1 MSTTARAT
9 IALAG
14 MSCASCAARIEQALA
29 ATPGVAEAAVNFAVA
44 QATVTYDPTVATP
57 VALTRAVESAGYEAT
72 RIVVEGSGAGAAEPG
87 TVELALEGMSC
98 ASCAARIEQA
108 LAATPGVARAAV
120 NFAAAKATVEVAAR
134 DGQPAAMPEALVA
147 AVEGVGYTA
156 RVLGGP
162 AAGGAGAAI
171 TDPLAEAAARQDAEA
186 ASRAAEM
193 RRQKRALLLAAGFSI
208 PVVLLEAAAM
218 LTGWPDAGWLNLL
231 LLVLTTPVQF
241 VAGGQF
247 LRNSYVALAHGFANM
262 DVLVAMGTLAA
273 YVYSAVATF
282 AGGPTYFDVSAV
294 IITLILLGRFFE
306 ARAKGRTSAAIR
318 ALMGLRPKTARLLR
332 DGLGETGVPEEADVP
347 VEQLRVG
354 DRILVRPGER
364 IAADGG
370 VEAGE
375 SAVDESMLTGESL
388 PVDKRPGEP
397 VIGGTVNTT
406 GTLTIRATKV
416 GAETAL
422 AQIIRLVEQ
431 AQGGKAPIQRLADRI
446 SAVFVPIVI
455 GIAAL
460 TFVAWLALGGT
471 SAGALLATVAVLVI
485 ACPCALGLATP
496 TAIMVGTGRGAELG
510 ILIKGPEVLEAV
522 KRLDVV
528 VLDKTGT
535 VTEGKPK
542 LTDIL
547 PAPDVS
553 PKTLLRLAA
562 SAERTSEHPLAAT
575 IVDGARRRGLKLG
588 EVVGFEA
595 VAGRGVVARVV
606 DAAEPAD
613 DAKSSAGEPAGPSHG
628 AGGSVGTPVV
638 ASATQ
643 PAVAVDVAAP
653 IEVLVGTR
661 ALLEAKGVD
670 VAPLVPVAERL
681 EAEGKTAMLVAAGGR
696 PLGVI
701 AVADTVKPTSK
712 EAVSS
717 LRQLGL
723 DVVLLTGDNPR
734 TAQAIARQVGIERVM
749 AQVLPDQKVAE
760 IERLQAE
767 GKRVAMVGDGIND
780 APALA
785 QADLGIAIGT
795 GTDVAME
802 ASDLTLVSGD
812 LRGVA
817 TAIALSR
824 ATMRTIRQN
833 FFWAFIYNLVGI
845 PIAALGLLNPIIA
858 GAAMA
863 FSSVSVVTNSLRL
876 RRFR

>member
-1 MSTTARAT
+1 MSATSRAT
-9 IALAG
+9 IGLAG
-14 MSCASCAARIEQALA
+14 MSCASCAARIEKALA
-29 ATPGVAEAAVNFAVA
+29 ETPGVAEAAVNFALA
-44 QATVTYDPTVATP
+44 QAAVTYDPTVATP
-57 VALTRAVESAGYEAT
+57 EALKRVVESAGYEAT
-72 RIVVEGSGAGAAEPG
+72 WIQAQARKLGPGSAG
-87 TVELALEGMSC
+87 
-98 ASCAARIEQA
+98 
-108 LAATPGVARAAV
+108 
-120 NFAAAKATVEVAAR
+120 
-134 DGQPAAMPEALVA
+134 PE
-147 AVEGVGYTA
+147 
-156 RVLGGP
+156 R
-162 AAGGAGAAI
+162 GGAGAIGGRDGAP
-171 TDPLAEAAARQDAEA
+171 TSGTVAPDGAPADEDPLAEAAVRQDEEA
-186 ASRAAEM
+186 ARRTTEM

-241 VAGGQF
+241 VAGWQF
-247 LRNSYVALAHGFANM
+247 LRNSYVALSHGFANM

-282 AGGPTYFDVSAV
+282 AGAPTYFDVSAV
-294 IITLILLGRFFE
+294 IISLILLGRFFE

-332 DGLGETGVPEEADVP
+332 GDGEEADVP
-347 VEQLRVG
+347 IDQVRVG

-364 IAADGG
+364 IAVDGV

-406 GTLTIRATKV
+406 GTLTIHAAKV

-431 AQGGKAPIQRLADRI
+431 AQSGKAPIQRLADRI
-446 SAVFVPIVI
+446 SAVFVPIVVA
-455 GIAAL
+455 IALL
-460 TFVAWLALGGT
+460 TFVGWLALGGT
-471 SAGALLATVAVLVI
+471 LASALLAAVAVLVI

-535 VTEGKPK
+535 VTEGKPE

-575 IVDGARRRGLKLG
+575 IVDGARRRGLTLG

-595 VAGRGVVARVV
+595 MAGRGVVARVV
-606 DAAEPAD
+606 DAGPPASGFVGVPVT
-613 DAKSSAGEPAGPSHG
+613 APPA
-628 AGGSVGTPVV
+628 A
-638 ASATQ
+638 
-643 PAVAVDVAAP
+643 AVAAPAP

-670 VAPLVPVAERL
+670 VTRLAATAERL
-681 EAEGKTAMLVAAGGR
+681 EGEGKTAMLVAAGGR
-696 PLGVI
+696 LLGVI
-701 AVADTVKPTSK
+701 AVADTAKPTSK
-712 EAVSS
+712 EAVAA
-717 LRQLGL
+717 LRRLGL
-723 DVVLLTGDNPR
+723 DVVLLTGDNRR
-734 TAQAIARQVGIERVM
+734 TAEAIARQVGIERVV

-760 IERLQAE
+760 VRRLQAE
-767 GKRVAMVGDGIND
+767 GKQVAMVGDGIND

-833 FFWAFIYNLVGI
+833 LFWAFAYNVIGI
-845 PIAALGLLNPIIA
+845 PVAALGLLNPIIA
-858 GAAMA
+858 GATMA
-863 FSSVSVVTNSLRL
+863 FSSVSVVSNSLRL
-876 RRFR
+876 RRFSRLGS